1 MFGAIHQAFKR
12 GMELTGRLAP
22 PDRALEFHRAVYSAI
37 HPRKPEEARRQM
49 AERLNDA
56 KALLLQACLDG
67 DMLVTRSPESAAS
80 IYLDGVRCLNPAP

>member
-12 GMELTGRLAP
+12 GMELTSRLAP

-56 KALLLQACLDG
+56 KALLLQAFRALARRSRG
-67 DMLVTRSPESAAS
+67 IGGRYIFGWGPASESGVT
-80 IYLDGVRCLNPAP
+80 I